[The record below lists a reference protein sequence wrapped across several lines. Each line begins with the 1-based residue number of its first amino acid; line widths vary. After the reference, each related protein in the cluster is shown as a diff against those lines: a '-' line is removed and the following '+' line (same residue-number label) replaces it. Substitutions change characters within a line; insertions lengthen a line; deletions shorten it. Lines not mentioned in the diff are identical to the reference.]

1 MQTFISVK
9 ICIFVET
16 KKLNK
21 MKKIFL
27 SAILSVITLFAM
39 ATKPHVDH
47 VRVNTEN
54 STVKW
59 KGSKI
64 SSSHEGTVNILK
76 GTLNIDHGTLVGG
89 QFSIDMS
96 SITCTDIQS
105 EKKNKYLVDH
115 LKDED
120 FFNVS
125 EFPTASITIINAVR
139 GSGNSYK
146 IMANLTIKGITHP
159 ISFAA
164 DVNVNGKNFLATA
177 KIKIDRTKWDIKYN
191 SGNYFKD
198 LGDKLILDEVEFDI
212 YLLSVK

>member
-1 MQTFISVK
+1 
-9 ICIFVET
+9 
-16 KKLNK
+16 

-64 SSSHEGTVNILK
+64 SSTHEGTVNIIK
-76 GTLNIDHGTLVGG
+76 GALNIDHGTLVGG
-89 QFSIDMS
+89 QFSIDMQS
-96 SITCTDIQS
+96 LATTDMS
-105 EKKNKYLVDH
+105 EEYNKKLDGH
-115 LKDED
+115 LKNED

-125 EFPTASITIINAVR
+125 QFPTASITITNALR

-146 IMANLTIKGITHP
+146 IIANLTIKGITHP

-164 DVNVNGKNFLATA
+164 DVDVNGKNFLATA

-198 LGDKLILDEVEFDI
+198 LGDKLILDEIEFDI
-212 YLLSVK
+212 FLLSVK

>member
-1 MQTFISVK
+1 
-9 ICIFVET
+9 
-16 KKLNK
+16 

-64 SSSHEGTVNILK
+64 AESHEGTINIQK
-76 GTLNIDHGTLVGG
+76 GALMIRHGLLVGG
-89 QFSIDMS
+89 QISIDMR
-96 SITCTDIQS
+96 SITNTDIES
-105 EKKNKYLVDH
+105 PKYKGILEGH
-115 LKDED
+115 LKDVD
-120 FFNVS
+120 FFNVTD
-125 EFPTASITIINAVR
+125 FPTASITITNAVK
-139 GSGNSYK
+139 GEGNFYK
-146 IMANLTIKGITHP
+146 VVADLTIKGITHP

-164 DVNVNGKNFLATA
+164 DVNVNGLNFLATA

-191 SGNYFKD
+191 SGNFFKD
-198 LGDKLILDEVEFDI
+198 LGDKLILDEIEFDI
-212 YLLSVK
+212 FLLSVK